1 MKKNEITVLLTAI
14 VFAFFMISCGEESK
28 TDEEQVN
35 DEAVTDEEVTD
46 ETVDETAD
54 EVIDETVDEAVDEDI
69 VVILE
74 YPEVTATSNKR
85 GDVAQN
91 LEFYDET
98 DKKRQLAE
106 WYRTNDKST
115 KLIWLIFSTYDCKYC
130 NIEKKEIPKI
140 YKQDYIDR
148 GLRVVL
154 VMNGLLAGPQVS
166 LEPAKV
172 ANLKKYNMTAY
183 GETANYS
190 AYGYLKSQTQFNK
203 FINSGYPV
211 NVFIDTRTM
220 EILDYFE
227 GWAEAG
233 DTTITE
239 KYDKFINFML
249 DEI

>member
-1 MKKNEITVLLTAI
+1 MKQLNFSAVLTALF
-14 VFAFFMISCGEESK
+14 FAFFMISCGGDSTEK
-28 TDEEQVN
+28 TDNETVN
-35 DEAVTDEEVTD
+35 DE
-46 ETVDETAD
+46 ETAD
-54 EVIDETVDEAVDEDI
+54 NEVADEVADTNDEIADEDTAEVILV
-69 VVILE
+69 

-85 GDVAQN
+85 GDIAQN
-91 LEFYDET
+91 LEFYDEL
-98 DKKRQLAE
+98 DKKRSLAE
-106 WYRTNDKST
+106 WYKKNNNDA

-154 VMNGLLAGPQVS
+154 IMNGLLAGPQVS

-172 ANLKKYNMTAY
+172 AKLKSTNMTAY
-183 GETANYS
+183 QEAANYS

-211 NVFIDTRTM
+211 NVFIDSRTM

-227 GWAEAG
+227 GWAESG
-233 DTTITE
+233 DTSVTI
-239 KYDKFINFML
+239 KYDKFIDYML
-249 DEI
+249 DEM

>member
-1 MKKNEITVLLTAI
+1 MKQFNLAVLLTA
-14 VFAFFMISCGEESK
+14 VFFALFMISCGGESSD
-28 TDEEQVN
+28 TDDEQKN
-35 DEAVTDEEVTD
+35 DDTVTDEET
-46 ETVDETAD
+46 TDETAD
-54 EVIDETVDEAVDEDI
+54 EAADEAVDETPDEDI

-85 GDVAQN
+85 GDIAQN
-91 LEFYDET
+91 LEFYDEA

-115 KLIWLIFSTYDCKYC
+115 RLIWLIFSTYDCKYC
-130 NIEKKEIPKI
+130 NIEKKEVPKI

-154 VMNGLLAGPQVS
+154 IMNGLLAGPQVS
-166 LEPAKV
+166 LEPAKI
-172 ANLKKYNMTAY
+172 ANLKDYNLTAY
-183 GETANYS
+183 GEAADYT

-203 FINSGYPV
+203 FITAGYPV
-211 NVFIDTRTM
+211 NVFINTKTM

-239 KYDKFINFML
+239 KYDKFIDFML
-249 DEI
+249 DEL